1 LLPQFQKLPSASAST
16 GMKKSEIII
25 ISASFIIHQRFC
37 YHDDAIE
44 SHNIEFYSGLT
55 QQTIFS
61 NRANIMTISIILLL
75 FGLHA
80 TAAFVP
86 GQHQVASS
94 QRSSLGRQLVQMRA
108 TSPYGADVKSL
119 LNANRARIDSLAS
132 ISADVPELTLLRF
145 ALAFPNQAEANRALR
160 DTVAW
165 RRGAGRSIVKS
176 AAEAVTK
183 ATAGGGWDNEPVR
196 DAAPHATAI
205 NRYITTKNILTLSS
219 DEGNLVYV
227 IRASLIND
235 RELMSR
241 VSVSQLVDFFL
252 YVKEVH
258 SLVANARSERSGKLC
273 GVIFANDISGVRAIP
288 DRRFSEAL
296 TASSQQYEKLYPSMA
311 GPTMILNLP
320 FVLQAFVGLIKPL
333 FPRSVQ
339 GRLIFESAPVLAR
352 IKELTPLTTD
362 SYTRKSFLAEV
373 KRLQLK
379 ALTY

>member
-1 LLPQFQKLPSASAST
+1 MSAFYYMT
-16 GMKKSEIII
+16 MKKMKPSRR
-25 ISASFIIHQRFC
+25 SLA
-37 YHDDAIE
+37 
-44 SHNIEFYSGLT
+44 HNIEFHSCST
-55 QQTIFS
+55 QQTIL
-61 NRANIMTISIILLL
+61 NIMTNSIILLIL
-75 FGLHA
+75 FWFNV
-80 TAAFVP
+80 TTAFVGVDHGRDTFRP
-86 GQHQVASS
+86 IAA
-94 QRSSLGRQLVQMRA
+94 RPSLGRQLVEMRA
-108 TSPYGADVKSL
+108 TSPFGVDVKSL

-165 RRGAGRSIVKS
+165 RKGAGRSIVNS
-176 AAEAVTK
+176 AAEAVQK
-183 ATAGGGWDNEPVR
+183 ATAGGGWDNEAVR
-196 DAAPHATAI
+196 AAAPHATDI
-205 NRYITTKNILTLSS
+205 NRYISTKNIITLSS
-219 DEGNLVYV
+219 DNGGDLVYV
-227 IRASLIND
+227 IRASLISD

-258 SLVANARSERSGKLC
+258 SLVANARSERSGQLLC

-296 TASSQQYEKLYPSMA
+296 TASSQRYEKLYPSMA

-320 FVLQAFVGLIKPL
+320 FVLQAFVSIIKPL

-339 GRLIFESAPVLAR
+339 GHLLFEQAPVLASLG
-352 IKELTPLTTD
+352 ELTQLTMN
-362 SYTRKSFLAEV
+362 SSTRKSFLAEV

-379 ALTY
+379 ILTY

>member
-1 LLPQFQKLPSASAST
+1 
-16 GMKKSEIII
+16 
-25 ISASFIIHQRFC
+25 
-37 YHDDAIE
+37 
-44 SHNIEFYSGLT
+44 
-55 QQTIFS
+55 
-61 NRANIMTISIILLL
+61 
-75 FGLHA
+75 
-80 TAAFVP
+80 
-86 GQHQVASS
+86 
-94 QRSSLGRQLVQMRA
+94 
-108 TSPYGADVKSL
+108 
-119 LNANRARIDSLAS
+119 
-132 ISADVPELTLLRF
+132 
-145 ALAFPNQAEANRALR
+145 
-160 DTVAW
+160 
-165 RRGAGRSIVKS
+165 
-176 AAEAVTK
+176 
-183 ATAGGGWDNEPVR
+183 
-196 DAAPHATAI
+196 
-205 NRYITTKNILTLSS
+205 
-219 DEGNLVYV
+219 
-227 IRASLIND
+227 
-235 RELMSR
+235 MSR